1 MKRKAIITVVTALA
15 LASSGC
21 ASLKGQGFVSRFSQR
36 QKLSEAVDS
45 LQKNNPYRATRLLKQ
60 ICAEKGIPGVTDEA
74 LFRLA
79 LLSINTDLDRENV
92 TTTFKLLERLQKE
105 YPDSAWTAQAGPLA
119 DFLGEH
125 AAKLQKAQEL
135 SRQVKSYKDLNL
147 SLARENKELRQ
158 SIERLKDLDL
168 ELERKK

>member
-1 MKRKAIITVVTALA
+1 MKRQVIIAVVTALT

-21 ASLKGQGFVSRFSQR
+21 ASLKGQGFVARYSQK
-36 QKLSEAVDS
+36 QKLSDAVES
-45 LQKNNPYRATRLLKQ
+45 LQKGNPYNAARLLKQ
-60 ICAEKGIPGVTDEA
+60 ICAEKGVPGITDEA

-79 LLSINTDLDRENV
+79 LLSIDTELDRNNIA
-92 TTTFKLLERLQKE
+92 TTLKLLGRLQNE
-105 YPDSAWTAQAGPLA
+105 YPDSAWTAQAAPVA
-119 DFLGEH
+119 DFLDEH
-125 AAKLQKAQEL
+125 TEKLQKAQEL
-135 SRQVKSYKDLNL
+135 RRQVRSYKDLNL